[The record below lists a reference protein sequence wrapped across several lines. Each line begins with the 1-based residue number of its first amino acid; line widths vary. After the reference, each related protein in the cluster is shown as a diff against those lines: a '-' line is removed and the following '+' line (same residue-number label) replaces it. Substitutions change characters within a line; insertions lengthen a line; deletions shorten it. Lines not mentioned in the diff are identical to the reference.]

1 MRTAIL
7 MILATAF
14 LAGCNDEEPTA
25 ANIEEGYRNL
35 VKVNMERALA
45 DYGTRENMP
54 PILVGMIE
62 TTAKV
67 DLTGCEKLENDI
79 GFVCLYNM
87 TPINSANEMLEEIPD
102 IKARVYQGDLGWMV
116 YEIADSE

>member
-1 MRTAIL
+1 MRTAL
-7 MILATAF
+7 MMVMAAAL

-25 ANIEEGYRNL
+25 ADIEEGYRNL

-45 DYGTRENMP
+45 DYGTRDNMP

-67 DLTGCEKLENDI
+67 ELTGCEKEDDDT

-87 TPINSANEMLEEIPD
+87 TPINGANVMLDEIPD
-102 IKARVYQGDLGWMV
+102 VKARVYQGDLGWMV
-116 YEIADSE
+116 NEIKE